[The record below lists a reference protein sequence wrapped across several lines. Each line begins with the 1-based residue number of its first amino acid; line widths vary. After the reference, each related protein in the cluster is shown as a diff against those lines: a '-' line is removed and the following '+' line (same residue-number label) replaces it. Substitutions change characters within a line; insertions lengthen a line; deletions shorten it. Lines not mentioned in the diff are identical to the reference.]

1 MSRPSVLTS
10 IISSI
15 DRCDHGPIA
24 VAIDLGQIIKNKVPI
39 HGYFESIRIKY
50 FNCHPNPGCFV
61 FRDMIQRRCN
71 TWYASE
77 ECTVK
82 EQISYIMARGAMRD
96 AQIEAI
102 KTYLFLKIACN
113 NRPLPELFK
122 SGAFN
127 TLDLDEEE
135 LKSSTRGYL
144 RNNPAASSFYEFCKM
159 SEKEDK
165 NIGKILKII
174 KDDPTSID
182 YDCIF
187 DEVFGGLTYTDYIFS
202 LPMGA
207 GKTFLM
213 AAFIYLDLYFSMIDP
228 NNPAFAE
235 NFIIIAPSGLK
246 NSIIPSLKT
255 IEKFNPA
262 WVIDEA
268 SAKQIKLD
276 MRFDVLDAETSR
288 GDSNKVKNPN
298 ARKIALYLQ
307 GGKTRA
313 VTLVTNAEK
322 VISDIKLDKKQ
333 TTLDGSEG
341 DEMFLNELRALIARI
356 PRLSVF
362 IDEAHHVSSDEIKL
376 RAVVEKWA
384 SEGNV
389 VSVIGFTGTPYMEKA
404 VKVPIVDKLKLS
416 CTEITNVV
424 HYYPLINGINNFLKV
439 PEVKQYENR
448 ENYLEIVDDGLRSFF
463 DNNLDFQYPNGACSK
478 IVVYCND
485 IHELEEGVY
494 PVAMAVASDYG
505 LDPAKCIL
513 RYHEDKPGYKL
524 APDAKMNFETLDE
537 VDSRIRVIL
546 LVQIGKEGWD
556 CKSLASVILAKENRS
571 TRNLVLQTC
580 CRCLRQV
587 VKYDKEKAWIYLCES
602 NAEILEAQLKEQQH
616 ITLKEF
622 QTGNSK
628 PPTPLRFYN
637 RRDAIDLP
645 ELVYYQFEVMTETIS
660 EGEVDTDWN
669 LESIPLSDYRY
680 DRIYKVADI
689 QNRILDKGIED
700 NEHGD
705 SDVDVANFNCWIGE
719 IAKESYGFLTRKQFF
734 DHEIM
739 LRQIFDAIT
748 FTRDGVR
755 YFSSKFDRR
764 TIQSKIRQSFYAKRT
779 MNTRSEYV
787 IEDAKLLYILNF
799 VTEKEVMDPDSYVPN
814 QFDVNE
820 TIEKDKDG
828 FAGREYMARR
838 YHYMPYHL
846 DSSFELDILNT
857 LHSLTV
863 SRFPTLEVY
872 YNGDRFLSDFH
883 IKCYEKVGP
892 NWKYIGRYTPDFL
905 ILQRTD
911 GEIFKAVILE
921 TKGSIYAN
929 EPMFK
934 LKRTFVEEYFIKDNN
949 ERFGYPM
956 FDYLYI
962 QDDQPE
968 FERLKLITDK
978 INSFFE
984 V

>member
-1 MSRPSVLTS
+1 M
-10 IISSI
+10 
-15 DRCDHGPIA
+15 
-24 VAIDLGQIIKNKVPI
+24 
-39 HGYFESIRIKY
+39 
-50 FNCHPNPGCFV
+50 
-61 FRDMIQRRCN
+61 FRDMIQKRCK
-71 TWYASE
+71 TWYASD

-102 KTYLFLKIACN
+102 ETYLFLKIACR
-113 NRPLPELFK
+113 NRPLPDLFK

-135 LKSSTRGYL
+135 LKSSTRDYL
-144 RNNPAASSFYEFCKM
+144 KSNPAGAAFYEFCKL
-159 SEKEDK
+159 SENEDS
-165 NIGKILKII
+165 NIKKILKTI
-174 KDDPTSID
+174 KDDPTSLD
-182 YDCIF
+182 YGRIF
-187 DEVFGGLTYTDYIFS
+187 DDVFGGVTYTDYIFS

-228 NNPAFAE
+228 DNPAFAE
-235 NFIIIAPSGLK
+235 NFIVIAPSGLK

-268 SAKQIKLD
+268 SAKQLKLD
-276 MRFDVLDAETSR
+276 MRFDVLDAESSK

-298 ARKIALYLQ
+298 ARKVALYLQ

-341 DEMFLNELRALIARI
+341 DELFLNELRAQIARI
-356 PRLSVF
+356 PRLSIF
-362 IDEAHHVSSDEIKL
+362 IDEAHHTSSDEIKL

-384 SEGNV
+384 QTGNV
-389 VSVIGFTGTPYMEKA
+389 VSIIGFTGTPYVEKP
-404 VKVPIVDKLKLS
+404 VKVPIIDKLKLS
-416 CTEITNVV
+416 CTEINNVV

-463 DNNLDFQYPNGACSK
+463 DNNLNFRYPNGAFSK
-478 IVVYCND
+478 VVVYCND
-485 IHELEEGVY
+485 IQELEESVY
-494 PVAMAVASDYG
+494 PAAMAVVSDYG
-505 LDPAKCIL
+505 LDPDKVIL
-513 RYHEDKPGYKL
+513 RYHEDKAGYKL

-537 VDSRIRVIL
+537 IDSRIRVIL

-556 CKSLASVILAKENRS
+556 CKSLASVILAKENKS
-571 TRNLVLQTC
+571 TKNMVLQTC

-587 VKYDKEKAWIYLCES
+587 VKYDKEKAWIYLCKS

-622 QTGNSK
+622 QSGNPK

-637 RRDAIDLP
+637 RRDVIDLP
-645 ELVYYQFEVMTETIS
+645 ELIYYQFELNTEVVS
-660 EGEVDTDWN
+660 EGEVDVDKN
-669 LESIPLSDYRY
+669 LESIPLSEYRY
-680 DRIYKVADI
+680 DRVYKITDI
-689 QNRILDKGIED
+689 QNRTLEKGLEE

-705 SDVDVANFNCWIGE
+705 TDVDVANFNSWIGE
-719 IAKESYGFLTRKQFF
+719 IAKESYGFITRKQLFE
-734 DHEIM
+734 HETV

-748 FTRDGVR
+748 FHSDGVR

-764 TIQSKIRQSFYAKRT
+764 SIQSQIRQSFYAKRT
-779 MNTRSEYV
+779 VNTHSEYV
-787 IEDAKLLYILNF
+787 IEDSKLLYILNF
-799 VTEKEVMDPDSYVPN
+799 ENSKEVSDPDAYVPK
-814 QFDVNE
+814 QPEVIE
-820 TIEKDKDG
+820 TIEADKSG
-828 FAGREYMARR
+828 FEGREYMGRR

-846 DSSFELDILNT
+846 DSRLEIDILDT
-857 LHSLTV
+857 LHNLTV
-863 SRFPTLEVY
+863 SKFPTLEIY
-872 YNGDRFLSDFH
+872 YNGDRFMTDFH

-905 ILQRTD
+905 ILQRVD
-911 GEIFKAVILE
+911 GEIAKVVILE
-921 TKGSIYAN
+921 TKGTLYAN
-929 EPMFK
+929 DPKFILRRK
-934 LKRTFVEEYFIKDNN
+934 FVEDYFIKENN
-949 ERFGYPM
+949 AKFGYEM

-962 QDDQPE
+962 QDDMPDFQ
-968 FERLKLITDK
+968 RIKLITDK